1 MERWL
6 LELLRCPLHHA
17 GALAPVGS
25 GTGLECR
32 SCGAVYPVTDGIP
45 VLLAPSNY
53 PGVFREE
60 EARQWDE
67 QAAIYDEKR
76 VDDLIYLAIVEAAV
90 RSLAPRDGDVVL
102 DAACGTGLT
111 LQAYGGRCRRAVGL
125 DLSLESLRRA
135 RAKLAGRPVAFVQG
149 DLAALPLAPAAFDR
163 VLCANALQSMPDD
176 GLRRHCA
183 AELARVARPGGRVV
197 VTAHNLSALKRR
209 QGWRKQGASG
219 GVSGDV
225 QYIYRF
231 EAAEFREL
239 FASVLKVRTL
249 RGAGFPLPYRWK
261 LSWACRLLERCLT
274 HCDAAADWGHLLVA
288 TCTREETQ
296 PVVTPT
302 AEGSAIDQVRDAEAS
317 RQCGQAQLA

>member
-6 LELLRCPLHHA
+6 LELLRCPLHDA
-17 GALAPVGS
+17 GALAPVGP
-25 GTGLECR
+25 GTDLECR

-45 VLLAPSNY
+45 VLLAPSKY
-53 PGVFREE
+53 PGAFREE

-67 QAAIYDEKR
+67 QATIYDAKR
-76 VDDLIYLAIVEAAV
+76 VDDLIYRAIVEAAV
-90 RSLAPRDGDVVL
+90 RSLAPRAGDLVL

-111 LQAYGGRCRRAVGL
+111 LRAYGGSCRRAVGL

-149 DLAALPLAPAAFDR
+149 DLAALPLAPDAFDR
-163 VLCANALQSMPDD
+163 VLCANAIQSMPDD
-176 GLRRHCA
+176 DLRRRCA
-183 AELARVARPGGRVV
+183 GELARVARPGGRVV

-209 QGWRKQGASG
+209 QGWRKQGMSG
-219 GVSGDV
+219 GV

-239 FASVLKVRTL
+239 FASVLKVRTV
-249 RGAGFPLPYRWK
+249 RGAGFPLPHRWK
-261 LSWACRLLERCLT
+261 LSWASRLLERALARF
-274 HCDAAADWGHLLVA
+274 DAAADWGHLLVA
-288 TCTREETQ
+288 TC
-296 PVVTPT
+296 
-302 AEGSAIDQVRDAEAS
+302 AKEGPGPSRRSAIDQVPNAEGV